1 MNKIITII
9 IIALVIITSG
19 YFFFGKNGP
28 QKESATESPTTTT
41 PELGSPSVSEETIIE
56 ENEGGELLDRSVG
69 SLSIIREINMISG
82 NLFFNPEDL
91 KLVKGEPVK
100 ISFENRGTHTFTI
113 DELGVNVILR
123 GSSGVAEFT
132 PTKSGTF
139 EYYCAVPGHREG
151 GMFGSLLVE

>member
-9 IIALVIITSG
+9 IITLVIIVAG
-19 YFFFGKNGP
+19 YFFFGGRGP
-28 QKESATESPTTTT
+28 QEERAVETPTAAMPAPGFENVPEMIVVEEEGSEDGGIVLESTA
-41 PELGSPSVSEETIIE
+41 
-56 ENEGGELLDRSVG
+56 
-69 SLSIIREINMISG
+69 REISMISG
-82 NLFFNPEDL
+82 NFFFNPEDL